1 MNKKLM
7 FWIMALALVSAP
19 VFGAA
24 QEGPGPDE
32 EDDIEMSDDGP
43 GGGPGGQ
50 MGPGGG
56 PGMGARGQMNQRGQA
71 GQGRMEPG
79 MQKQM
84 KQKRMMW
91 TEQGEDGGGPMEM
104 QVKVRKMQGGFMG
117 EEKVLSIIKKHDP
130 AFGKKVEDFREV
142 APAKYKMLL
151 QMAGKMFMGAK
162 MEGDESLE
170 KDAVRG
176 LALEFES
183 KELSMKF
190 NKASDA
196 DKKAIKDK
204 LKTVLS
210 ELFDL
215 KSKGQELRVKRMEG
229 EIGSLKKKLESRKA
243 NKGKIVDQR
252 LEQLT
257 GEGYGW

>member
-1 MNKKLM
+1 
-7 FWIMALALVSAP
+7 
-19 VFGAA
+19 
-24 QEGPGPDE
+24 
-32 EDDIEMSDDGP
+32 
-43 GGGPGGQ
+43 
-50 MGPGGG
+50 
-56 PGMGARGQMNQRGQA
+56 
-71 GQGRMEPG
+71 
-79 MQKQM
+79 
-84 KQKRMMW
+84 
-91 TEQGEDGGGPMEM
+91 
-104 QVKVRKMQGGFMG
+104 
-117 EEKVLSIIKKHDP
+117 
-130 AFGKKVEDFREV
+130 
-142 APAKYKMLL
+142 
-151 QMAGKMFMGAK
+151 

>member
-24 QEGPGPDE
+24 QEGPGPDD
-32 EDDIEMSDDGP
+32 EDEIEMNEGGP
-43 GGGPGGQ
+43 GGPGGPGGQ
-50 MGPGGG
+50 MGPGKQGR
-56 PGMGARGQMNQRGQA
+56 PGMKA
-71 GQGRMEPG
+71 
-79 MQKQM
+79 

-91 TEQGEDGGGPMEM
+91 MEQGEEGEGQVEM
-104 QVKVRKMQGGFMG
+104 QVKMRKMQGGQKEFLG
-117 EEKVLSIIKKHDP
+117 EKRVLEIIKKHDAP
-130 AFGKKVEDFREV
+130 FAKKVEEFREI
-142 APAKYKMLL
+142 APAKYKMLV
-151 QMAGKMFMGAK
+151 QMAGKMFIGAK
-162 MEGDESLE
+162 LQGDEGLE

-190 NKASDA
+190 NKASDS
-196 DKKAIKDK
+196 DKKAINDR
-204 LKTVLS
+204 LKVVLS

-215 KSKGQELRVKRMEG
+215 RSKGQELRVKHMEG
-229 EIGSLKKKLESRKA
+229 EIGNLKKKLESRKA
-243 NKGKIVDQR
+243 NKSKIVEQR

>member
-32 EDDIEMSDDGP
+32 EDEIEMNEDGH
-43 GGGPGGQ
+43 GGGPGQ
-50 MGPGGG
+50 GP
-56 PGMGARGQMNQRGQA
+56 RGQM
-71 GQGRMEPG
+71 GQGRMGPG

-91 TEQGEDGGGPMEM
+91 TEQGGDEGGPMEM

-142 APAKYKMLL
+142 APAKYRMLT

-162 MEGDESLE
+162 LEGDESLE

-196 DKKAIKDK
+196 DKKAIKDR

-215 KSKGQELRVKRMEG
+215 RSKGQELRVKHMEG
-229 EIGSLKKKLESRKA
+229 EIGNLKKKLESRKA
-243 NKGKIVDQR
+243 NKAKIVDER
-252 LEQLT
+252 LERLT